1 MTLLKETRVFILL
14 CCDQGILKDEEF
26 MVLYEQYKSS
36 ELRFTLQFM
45 SALPSR

>member
-1 MTLLKETRVFILL
+1 MTVLKETRDFILL

-26 MVLYEQYKSS
+26 LVWYEQYKCS
-36 ELRFTLQFM
+36 ELISTLQFM